1 MSDRDTPEQR
11 SDGGSVSAANGT
23 SSERRSDGG
32 VASETS
38 GTSSERCSDGG
49 VATETDVT
57 TATGE
62 HRGTSGLRGFK
73 TLLRREILRFVR
85 RPRNT
90 FVPPMITNVLYF
102 AVFGVILGG
111 RIDQIAGFQYIV
123 FILPGLIVLGTI
135 SNAFENAS
143 FSIFHGRWNDY
154 IEAVLT
160 SPLSHRSMVAAYL
173 LSSALRGVLVGT
185 IIAGIGLGFLF
196 VTGTTLPVAHPVYLA
211 TFLVLISLLFAA
223 FGVVGGLWARDFD
236 YLTVLNQFII
246 RPLVFF
252 GGVFY
257 ALDAL
262 PEPYRTLSLLNPMV
276 HMVNGVRYGFLG
288 YSDVP
293 VNLALAALAG
303 LTVAVIV
310 LDVWLFKRGYGLVE

>member
-1 MSDRDTPEQR
+1 MSDGRDTAAGDER
-11 SDGGSVSAANGT
+11 TDGGT
-23 SSERRSDGG
+23 
-32 VASETS
+32 
-38 GTSSERCSDGG
+38 
-49 VATETDVT
+49 ATETGT
-57 TATGE
+57 TVESDTA
-62 HRGTSGLRGFK
+62 RGTTGLRGFR
-73 TLLRREILRFVR
+73 TLLRREVLRFVR

-90 FVPPMITNVLYF
+90 FIPPMITNVLYF
-102 AVFGVILGG
+102 AVFGVVLGG
-111 RIDQIAGFQYIV
+111 RIDRIAGFQYIV
-123 FILPGLIVLGTI
+123 FILPGLVVLGAI
-135 SNAFENAS
+135 SNAFENSS

-173 LSSALRGVLVGT
+173 VASAVRGILVGA
-185 IIAGIGLGFLF
+185 IIAAVGVGFLLA
-196 VTGTTLPVAHPVYLA
+196 TGTTLPIAHPVYLA
-211 TFLVLISLLFAA
+211 TFIVLISVLFAG
-223 FGVVGGLWARDFD
+223 FGVIGGLWARDFD

-293 VNLALAALAG
+293 VNLALGALAAL
-303 LTVAVIV
+303 TVVVVAVN
-310 LDVWLFKRGYGLVE
+310 VWLFRRGYGLVE

>member
-1 MSDRDTPEQR
+1 MSDGDTPEH
-11 SDGGSVSAANGT
+11 
-23 SSERRSDGG
+23 RSDGG
-32 VASETS
+32 VASDRSDSSSDPRSDGGPTS
-38 GTSSERCSDGG
+38 DASVDTSDPRSDGG
-49 VATETDVT
+49 VTTETDVT
-57 TATGE
+57 TATGK
-62 HRGTSGLRGFK
+62 HRGTSGSRGFK

-102 AVFGVILGG
+102 AVFGVVLGG
-111 RIDQIAGFQYIV
+111 RIDKIAGFDYIV

-154 IEAVLT
+154 IEAVVT
-160 SPLSHRSMVAAYL
+160 SPLPHRSMVAAYL

-196 VTGTTLPVAHPVYLA
+196 ATGTTLPVANPGYLA
-211 TFLVLISLLFAA
+211 TFLVLISVLFAA

-293 VNLALAALAG
+293 VNVALVALAG
-303 LTVAVIV
+303 LTVAVIAV
-310 LDVWLFKRGYGLVE
+310 DVWLFKRGYGLVE

>member
-1 MSDRDTPEQR
+1 MTDEGTTAGVDGEDATTR
-11 SDGGSVSAANGT
+11 SDGGLVSGPT
-23 SSERRSDGG
+23 
-32 VASETS
+32 
-38 GTSSERCSDGG
+38 
-49 VATETDVT
+49 TETET
-57 TATGE
+57 TTGTDR
-62 HRGTSGLRGFK
+62 RGTTGLGGFR
-73 TLLRREILRFVR
+73 TLLRRELLRFIR

-90 FVPPMITNVLYF
+90 FLPPMITNILYF
-102 AVFGVILGG
+102 AVFGVVLGG

-123 FILPGLIVLGTI
+123 FILPGLVVLGTI
-135 SNAFENAS
+135 SNAFENSS

-173 LSSALRGVLVGT
+173 VASAVRGVLVGA
-185 IIAGIGLGFLF
+185 IIAVVGVAFMF
-196 VTGTTLPVAHPVYLA
+196 ATGTALPIEHPVYLA
-211 TFLVLISLLFAA
+211 AFLVLISVLFAG
-223 FGVVGGLWARDFD
+223 FGVIGGLWARDFD
-236 YLTVLNQFII
+236 YLTVMNQFII

-293 VNLALAALAG
+293 VNGALAALTG
-303 LTVAVIV
+303 LSVVVVTIN
-310 LDVWLFKRGYGLVE
+310 VWLFKRGYGLVE